1 MSNNKIK
8 KILICS
14 IMTCFIIL
22 VTGCTITKEKVKET
36 NTSEKQCEIT
46 KKVKSSIKCPEM
58 INIKQSSP
66 GFFITEEG
74 ILYEYSYKE
83 YSKTNTN
90 CKKVETNIVF
100 DKLINDTLVTK
111 AGEFYSYSYS
121 SSKLSKVSPA
131 TVSLGMAP
139 EITIYLTN
147 PNIDFLGWSGSDAR
161 ESYGYVKENKFHS
174 ITYDYNNNTQTD
186 EELYTFDSDEF
197 VVKITNGYVSTNKN
211 YYNYSIINKKEC
223 KKYADIECKYGLVPI
238 DTIDNCSDIIYLSN
252 HLLVDKNVIQ

>member
-1 MSNNKIK
+1 MK

-22 VTGCTITKEKVKET
+22 VTGCTITKEKVEET
-36 NTSEKQCEIT
+36 KKSEKQCEIT
-46 KKVKSSIKCPEM
+46 KKVKSTIKCPEM
-58 INIKQSSP
+58 INIKQSGA

-74 ILYEYSYKE
+74 KLYEYSNKE

-90 CKKVETNIVF
+90 CKEVETNIVF
-100 DKLINDTLVTK
+100 DKIISLDTLVTK
-111 AGEFYSYSYS
+111 EGEFYSYSS
-121 SSKLSKVSPA
+121 SNLTKGSPA
-131 TVSLGMAP
+131 KVSLGMTP

-147 PNIDFLGWSGSDAR
+147 PNIEFLGYAGSDAR
-161 ESYGYVKENKFHS
+161 ETYGYVKENKFHS
-174 ITYDYNNNTQTD
+174 ITYDYINNTQTD

-223 KKYADIECKYGLVPI
+223 KKYADIECKYGLVPV
-238 DTIDNCSDIIYLSN
+238 DTIDNCSDIIYLS
-252 HLLVDKNVIQ
+252 HQLLVDKNVIQ